1 MWTNQPQ
8 APCDTHL
15 QARLRQQLAHWLQS
29 GRGSHP
35 MALERDRLVAR
46 FLKYRIESRLIPL
59 RDMQGR
65 AAGTLARSWIGTP
78 DGRSLDGQTLRLI
91 LRHDAAAQR
100 ALQALWQ
107 QLHACNYF
115 LLAERQGPLHL
126 PLQPGEQALEATT
139 TLQQLGLSARHVAV
153 VIEPQCEPAA
163 SFQRQGLHVGISLA
177 RETWGSELPQDLHA
191 GFVHLQPQR
200 WAAQQLNSL
209 QRWAQQ
215 HAARIIRHGALLC
228 A

>member
-1 MWTNQPQ
+1 MWTNQ
-8 APCDTHL
+8 L
-15 QARLRQQLAHWLQS
+15 QAHGDTMLQERLRQQLTHWLQNE
-29 GRGSHP
+29 RGGHP

-59 RDMQGR
+59 LDIQGR
-65 AAGTLARSWIGTP
+65 SAGTLARSWIGTP

-91 LRHDAAAQR
+91 LRHDIAAQR

-115 LLAERQGPLHL
+115 LLAARQGPLHL
-126 PLQPGEQALEATT
+126 PLQPGEQAESAIT

-153 VIEPQCEPAA
+153 VIEPQSEAA
-163 SFQRQGLHVGISLA
+163 VIFRRQGLHVGISLA
-177 RETWGSELPQDLHA
+177 RETWGSELPQALQA

-200 WAAQQLNSL
+200 WAAQQLSSL
-209 QRWAQQ
+209 QSWAQQ